1 MRRVNPHLTVW
12 HLAKGIIEMAKSSID
27 INGYRKQTANPIS
40 RTGVFPYY
48 GKQIDFD
55 GSLSLEQDRIYWV
68 LRSEEE
74 LFDQEAMNSFNGIP
88 IIVGHTMLGEGFAS
102 PEKRTPDGCIYNVRR
117 SLDTPDQ
124 LIADFTIYTKR
135 MQDILKAGKIRELSL
150 GYRCQ
155 YVPETGIYN
164 GQAYEF
170 KQVHLRGNHLAL
182 VEHGR
187 CGSSVCVCDEAL
199 PITFDSL
206 PEGIQNMDK
215 PDEKKDAKAVHGKL
229 AEVLKNG
236 TEDECQAVLDFC
248 DLSKEQK
255 AEALAFIKGKKSEPN
270 ASAQDAKVKDDVPPP
285 PPPPDVKKDEPKAD
299 APEATP
305 TSAESKAEVTP
316 PAEPAPKAEPTQAAS
331 AEEPKSELTASAV
344 EPKAEGEDCEVK
356 GKQAKDEIVHVK
368 DCHDPECKGE
378 CMKKSEKK
386 DEPKAPAADTAST
399 VTEPTAQ
406 VPKTALEGEPKKE
419 EPKAEVK
426 EEPKKADEPKAQAAD
441 AQPKKEDIPAEADEP
456 KADAPKAEVHQ
467 KADEPNGEPKK
478 EEVPQKDEPK
488 AKDAKKDGE
497 PKADATKK
505 NGEPK
510 NCACDEAEQYKK
522 FAAEYS
528 RAQKLADAVRPLMS
542 ETFDSATM
550 CEVDVARFAAKHIE
564 ALAFAADQ
572 ADAVVLGA
580 VHAHLNTIASMKES
594 AKPKTYQVAEDT
606 NVQPAPKTTS
616 AKELVEFLGG
626 AN

>member
-1 MRRVNPHLTVW
+1 
-12 HLAKGIIEMAKSSID
+12 MAKSSID

-55 GSLSLEQDRIYWV
+55 GSLELEKDRIYWV
-68 LRSEEE
+68 LRSDSE
-74 LFDQEAMNSFNGIP
+74 LFDEEAMNSFNGIP

-199 PITFDSL
+199 LITFDSL
-206 PEGIQNMDK
+206 PEGIQKMDK
-215 PDEKKDAKAVHGKL
+215 PDEKKDAKAVSGKL
-229 AEVLKNG
+229 SEVLKNG
-236 TEDECQAVLDFC
+236 TEEDCQAVLDFC

-255 AEALAFIKGKKSEPN
+255 ADALAYIKGKKAEPK

-299 APEATP
+299 EPAATP
-305 TSAESKAEVTP
+305 TSEEPKADEP
-316 PAEPAPKAEPTQAAS
+316 KDEPAPAKEEPKDVLEDAPKAETT
-331 AEEPKSELTASAV
+331 EPVA
-344 EPKAEGEDCEVK
+344 EPKAEGEDCKGKGKEVK
-356 GKQAKDEIVHVK
+356 DGIVHDK
-368 DCHDPECKGE
+368 DCHDPACKGE

-406 VPKTALEGEPKKE
+406 VPVAALQGEPKKDE
-419 EPKAEVK
+419 EKKAEVK
-426 EEPKKADEPKAQAAD
+426 EEPKKEDEPKVETED
-441 AQPKKEDIPAEADEP
+441 AQPKKEEIPAKADEPKVEDPKGDAPKADEP
-456 KADAPKAEVHQ
+456 KAD
-467 KADEPNGEPKK
+467 EPKK
-478 EEVPQKDEPK
+478 EEVPSKE
-488 AKDAKKDGE
+488 GE
-497 PKADATKK
+497 PKAEDAKK
-505 NGEPK
+505 EGEPKEDEAKKAIEPK
-510 NCACDEAEQYKK
+510 NCACDEAEQYKR

-550 CEVDVARFAAKHIE
+550 REVDVARLAAKHIE

-572 ADAVVLGA
+572 ADEVVLGA
-580 VHAHLNTIASMKES
+580 VHAHLNTIASMKET

-616 AKELVEFLGG
+616 AKKLVEFLGG

>member
-1 MRRVNPHLTVW
+1 
-12 HLAKGIIEMAKSSID
+12 MAKSSID

-55 GSLSLEQDRIYWV
+55 GSLCLEPDRIYWV

-74 LFDQEAMNSFNGIP
+74 LFNEEAMNSFNGIP

-135 MQDILKAGKIRELSL
+135 MQDILKAGKVRELSL

-155 YVPETGIYN
+155 YVPDTGIYN

-206 PEGIQNMDK
+206 PEGIQNMDNQ
-215 PDEKKDAKAVHGKL
+215 DEKKEAKKLVAGKL
-229 AEVLKNG
+229 ADVLKNG
-236 TEDECQAVLDFC
+236 TEDDCQAILDFS
-248 DLSKEQK
+248 DLSKEDK
-255 AEALAFIKGKKSEPN
+255 AKALAFIKGEKTEPKTP
-270 ASAQDAKVKDDVPPP
+270 AQDAKAKDDVTPPP

-299 APEATP
+299 ATGAAATPAATP
-305 TSAESKAEVTP
+305 TSAEPKAEVP
-316 PAEPAPKAEPTQAAS
+316 PTAPKADGTPAVEPKKEEPTGTPVAPT
-331 AEEPKSELTASAV
+331 AEP
-344 EPKAEGEDCEVK
+344 PKAEGEDCK
-356 GKQAKDEIVHVK
+356 GKGKGTKDEIVHDK

-378 CMKKSEKK
+378 CIKKAEK
-386 DEPKAPAADTAST
+386 EPKTPAADETST
-399 VTEPTAQ
+399 VTQPTAQ
-406 VPKTALEGEPKKE
+406 VPKAALQAEPKKE

-426 EEPKKADEPKAQAAD
+426 EEPKKEEPKTPTAD
-441 AQPKKEDIPAEADEP
+441 GG
-456 KADAPKAEVHQ
+456 V
-467 KADEPNGEPKK
+467 EPKK
-478 EEVPQKDEPK
+478 EEPAKAEPPKAEPPKEEPK
-488 AKDAKKDGE
+488 AEPPKTEEPKKEEPVKAEPPKAEPPKAEDAKAE
-497 PKADATKK
+497 PKATEEKK
-505 NGEPK
+505 GEEVPK
-510 NCACDEAEQYKK
+510 EEAKKGCACDSAEQYKA
-522 FAAEYS
+522 FAEEYS
-528 RAQKLADAVRPLMS
+528 RAQKLADSVRPLMS

-550 CEVDVARFAAKHIE
+550 REVDVARFAAKHIE

-572 ADAVVLGA
+572 ADEVVLGA
-580 VHAHLNTIASMKES
+580 VHAHLNTIESMKGG
-594 AKPKTYQVAEDT
+594 AKPKTYQVAEDQT
-606 NVQPAPKTTS
+606 VTPAPKTTS
-616 AKELVEFLGG
+616 ARELVDFLGG